1 MFQVSILQS
10 GEPHAPLNRN
20 NGKLYKLQCSRLR
33 ILSPRFSFFL
43 SIVASTGSS
52 AFRLLGWRFLA
63 GILLNSKRLYR
74 SVSLRRLPSK
84 TSCKWRTMRA
94 QRWREILNILT
105 ADQNDRGVPQSRS
118 QRGRG
123 GGKIIFKCYTTAC
136 LINFSNCFFCLSLQV
151 IPFKSLYYQDF
162 FKLGTISIYSINRPE
177 RLLTGP

>member
-20 NGKLYKLQCSRLR
+20 DGKLYKLQCSRLR

-123 GGKIIFKCYTTAC
+123 GGKIIFKFYTTAC
-136 LINFSNCFFCLSLQV
+136 LINFSNCFFLSFFTGNSLQKLV
-151 IPFKSLYYQDF
+151 LSRF
-162 FKLGTISIYSINRPE
+162 FQTWHN
-177 RLLTGP
+177 